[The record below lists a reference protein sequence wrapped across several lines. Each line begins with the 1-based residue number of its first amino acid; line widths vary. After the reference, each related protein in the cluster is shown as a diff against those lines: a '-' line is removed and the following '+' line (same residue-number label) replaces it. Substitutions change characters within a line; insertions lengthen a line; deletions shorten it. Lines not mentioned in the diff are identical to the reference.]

1 MELLRW
7 KTRISMLWMIMV
19 MNYLLLISLMQ
30 APGGTGGGEM
40 PTFGQ
45 VIVAFIPFIMAW
57 LTLTLK
63 DSANR
68 WTNLVLGIL
77 FAIMFI
83 TIVILA
89 LAGGGGE
96 AATPLTTIFA
106 GSAMMILFPIG
117 ASLLIIWYAWKW
129 PKQVA

>member
-19 MNYLLLISLMQ
+19 INYLLLMSLNLQ
-30 APGGTGGGEM
+30 ASGGTGGGEM
-40 PTFGQ
+40 PTFRQ

-106 GSAMMILFPIG
+106 GSAMILLPLV